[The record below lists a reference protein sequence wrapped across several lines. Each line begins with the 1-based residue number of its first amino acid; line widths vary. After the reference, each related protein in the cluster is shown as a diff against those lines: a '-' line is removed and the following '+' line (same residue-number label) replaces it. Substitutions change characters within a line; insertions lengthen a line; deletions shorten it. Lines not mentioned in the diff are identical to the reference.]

1 MVLQLHAAVVELS
14 TAKGA
19 EIKYSTVQNW
29 FSGDENVVGGIY
41 NFVTKR
47 GICHGDNSKI
57 SWTQVLPSKPPER
70 ALSVVQNFAGGKAGF
85 VLQKWNISERS
96 SGLVKHKHI
105 LSAGNLETS
114 KSF

>member
-1 MVLQLHAAVVELS
+1 MFLQLHAAVVELS

-29 FSGDENVVGGIY
+29 FSGDENGVGGIY

-57 SWTQVLPSKPPER
+57 SWTQVLLPRTLWACSGSSTE
-70 ALSVVQNFAGGKAGF
+70 LVGGK
-85 VLQKWNISERS
+85 LLYR
-96 SGLVKHKHI
+96 H
-105 LSAGNLETS
+105 
-114 KSF
+114 